1 MLVRQSN
8 VIGSITQ
15 ESRVFTLLI
24 ATYVSPE
31 IFSLEPIFIHLIK
44 PRNGSVITE
53 KHSRSFHVLQRMSR
67 SIGRL
72 L

>member
-1 MLVRQSN
+1 MLVRRSN

-31 IFSLEPIFIHLIK
+31 VFSLEPIFIQAFGNVK
-44 PRNGSVITE
+44 P
-53 KHSRSFHVLQRMSR
+53 
-67 SIGRL
+67 
-72 L
+72 